1 MLLVNKID
9 VRYGDF
15 QALGGVSLSV
25 KEKEIVALIGA
36 NGAGKT
42 TLLKSISNIIPPV
55 RGSIEF
61 LGKRTDQLP
70 AYVLPRMG
78 IAHVLEDRGIFTAMT
93 VSENIDLGATPVH
106 AKKEKNNSKDWVF
119 SLFPVLMERKNQV
132 AGTLSG
138 GEQQMLAIA
147 RGLMLKPLLLLVD
160 EPSLGLAPLVIKGLF
175 RILKRINEEGISILL
190 VEQNVRQALLLSD
203 RGYVLEKGAIVL
215 EGKGMSLLEDNLI
228 RKAYLGR

>member
-1 MLLVNKID
+1 MLQVNEID
-9 VRYGDF
+9 VKYGDF
-15 QALGGVSLSV
+15 QALAGVSLAV
-25 KEKEIVALIGA
+25 KEKEMVALIGA

-42 TLLKSISNIIPPV
+42 TLLKSISNIIPPA

-70 AYVLPRMG
+70 AYVLPQMG
-78 IAHVLEDRGIFTAMT
+78 IAHVLEERGIFTAMT
-93 VSENIDLGATPVH
+93 VSDNLDLGATPSH
-106 AKKEKNNSKDWVF
+106 AKRERNKSKEWVF
-119 SLFPVLMERKNQV
+119 GLFPVLMDRKNQV

-175 RILKRINEEGISILL
+175 KTLKRINEEGISILL

-203 RGYVLEKGAIVL
+203 RGYVLEKGRVVL
-215 EGKGMSLLEDNLI
+215 EGEGESLLEDKLI